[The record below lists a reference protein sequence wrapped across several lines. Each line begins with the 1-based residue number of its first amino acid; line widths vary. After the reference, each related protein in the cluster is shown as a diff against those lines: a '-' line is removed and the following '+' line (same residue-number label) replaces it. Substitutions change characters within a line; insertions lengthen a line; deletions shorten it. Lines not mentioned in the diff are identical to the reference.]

1 MTESSKT
8 QPAAGKESVP
18 APESR
23 NPLVG
28 WRQEFDRLFDEFD
41 RAWGRPFGRALFS
54 GGPLFRREGGLAT
67 TPATEVVETDR
78 AYEITVELPGMEEKD
93 IEVTVGRD
101 SVTVKGEKKE
111 EKQEE
116 KKGYYLSER
125 RYGSFQR
132 GFPLPE
138 GVDAEKIEAGFKQ
151 GVLTLT
157 LPKKPEAAPQHKK
170 IEVKGG

>member
-8 QPAAGKESVP
+8 QPAQSGQPVP
-18 APESR
+18 TAESR
-23 NPLVG
+23 HPLSS

-41 RAWGRPFGRALFS
+41 RSWGLPFGRSLFA
-54 GGPLFRREGGLAT
+54 GGPRGRDALLT
-67 TPATEVVETDR
+67 TSPATEVVETDK
-78 AYEITVELPGMEEKD
+78 AFEITVELPGMEETD
-93 IEVTVGRD
+93 IEV
-101 SVTVKGEKKE
+101 SVARGMLTVKGEKKE

-132 GFPLPE
+132 SFALPD
-138 GVDAEKIEAGFKQ
+138 GVADDRIDARFKQ

-157 LPKKPEAAPQHKK
+157 LPKLPEAAPEQKK
-170 IEVKGG
+170 IAVKGA